1 LLERGQTGRRAFA
14 AIVDGYAPRYP
25 CSLAE
30 PVVAGAEEGVRRSGD
45 TLAADEIRE
54 FVILEEILVPR
65 ILFVRNELL

>member
-1 LLERGQTGRRAFA
+1 
-14 AIVDGYAPRYP
+14 
-25 CSLAE
+25 
-30 PVVAGAEEGVRRSGD
+30 VRRSGD